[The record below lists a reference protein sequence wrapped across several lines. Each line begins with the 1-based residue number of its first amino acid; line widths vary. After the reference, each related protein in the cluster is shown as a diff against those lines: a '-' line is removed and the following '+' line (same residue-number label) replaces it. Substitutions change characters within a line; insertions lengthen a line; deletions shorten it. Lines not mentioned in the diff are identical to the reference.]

1 MSILER
7 MRTAA
12 EQLSP
17 SERELVQEIIKRPRD
32 VALGTAS
39 DLAKSVGVHE
49 AMVSRLAKKLGF
61 EKYTKLRDALRAE
74 FIVKTDP
81 AQRVK
86 TAIKDAAAESP
97 LETLVAQEIEAL
109 SALPDIMRS
118 QPLTDLT
125 EAIAT
130 ARKVHIYA
138 TGNAETLAAMMERRL
153 LRFGIDTSRL
163 HGSGRDLAEQSLG
176 IHAGDILLAFAFRR
190 TPRHLPQLMNRARL
204 VGARTAAISG
214 TIGPTLNPSADITLT
229 APRSGRRESFQS
241 LVVPMTICNAI
252 ILHLAQRN
260 EASSLAALET
270 LGNLIQDFEGSNR

>member
-17 SERELVQEIIKRPRD
+17 SERALVQEIIKRPRD

-49 AMVSRLAKKLGF
+49 AMVSRLARKLGF
-61 EKYTKLRDALRAE
+61 ERYTKLRDALRAE

-86 TAIKDAAAESP
+86 AAIDEAAVATP

-109 SALPDIMRS
+109 TALPDIMRS
-118 QPLTDLT
+118 QPLTEVT

-138 TGNAETLAAMMERRL
+138 TGNAETLGAMMERRL
-153 LRFGIDTSRL
+153 RRFGIETSVLR
-163 HGSGRDLAEQSLG
+163 GSGRDLAEQSLS
-176 IHAGDILLAFAFRR
+176 IHQGDALLTFAFRR
-190 TPRHLPQLMNRARL
+190 TPHHLPQLTNRARL
-204 VGARTAAISG
+204 VGAKTIAISG
-214 TIGPTLNPSADITLT
+214 TIGPTLNPSPDITLT
-229 APRSGRRESFQS
+229 APRSGRRDSFQS
-241 LVVPMTICNAI
+241 LVIPMTICNAI
-252 ILHLAQRN
+252 ILQLAQRN
-260 EASSLAALET
+260 EAASLAALET
-270 LGNLIQDFEGSNR
+270 LGNLIQDFEGS